1 MNPSPTPRIIGF
13 AGWSGAGKT
22 TLITKVIPELKSQG
36 FSVSTIKHAHHGFD
50 VDTKGKDSYL
60 HREAG
65 ASEVLIASNKRFA
78 LMHEFEDEPMS
89 LTGLLAKLGAVD
101 FVLVEGFKTAP
112 IPKIEVYR
120 ASNNKPLIAPDDEHI
135 IAIAGQGCMTI
146 KYIRVVDIDDIRAVV
161 EIIKT
166 HAMNLNQLVI

>member
-1 MNPSPTPRIIGF
+1 MISSPTPRIIGF

-22 TLITKVIPELKSQG
+22 TLITRLIPELKAQG

-65 ASEVLIASNKRFA
+65 ASEVLVASHKRFA
-78 LMHEFEDEPMS
+78 LLHEFEGEPMS
-89 LTGLLAKLGAVD
+89 LTGLLGKLAPVD
-101 FVLVEGFKTAP
+101 FVLVEGFKTAI

-120 ASNNKPLIAPDDEHI
+120 ASNNKPLIAPDDKHI
-135 IAIAGQGCMTI
+135 IAIAGQGDIEVTHITI
-146 KYIRVVDIDDIRAVV
+146 VDIDDISAIAGLV
-161 EIIKT
+161 KT
-166 HAMNLNQLVI
+166 HAIALNRIVI

>member
-1 MNPSPTPRIIGF
+1 MKTPRIIGF

-22 TLITKVIPELKSQG
+22 TLITKLIPELKAQG

-65 ASEVLIASNKRFA
+65 ASEVLVASHKRFA
-78 LMHEFEDEPMS
+78 LLHEFEGEPMS
-89 LTGLLAKLGAVD
+89 LEGLLGKLAPVD
-101 FVLVEGFKTAP
+101 FVLVEGFKTAS

-135 IAIAGQGCMTI
+135 IAIAGQGDVSVTHI
-146 KYIRVVDIDDIRAVV
+146 PIVDINDIKAVAELV
-161 EIIKT
+161 KL
-166 HAMNLNQLVI
+166 HAVNLNQGLK